1 MGECTLPDLD
11 QSSDIRELS
20 FPIVAE
26 FSLCL
31 VKCILVSQTL
41 SHRIEFVLIMPFI
54 QSGPHATAHITTYND
69 VAGNQI
75 NSTRNI
81 TTGNITGAIILRVC
95 IHVLTGVLVQLVKG
109 VMEVTLSQL
118 QGIALEVLEVLEV
131 PEVPST
137 FPEG

>member
-1 MGECTLPDLD
+1 M
-11 QSSDIRELS
+11 SDCQLS

-81 TTGNITGAIILRVC
+81 TTGNITAG
-95 IHVLTGVLVQLVKG
+95 KG
-109 VMEVTLSQL
+109 GDGGNTESAAGYSAGGSGGPGGSGGSVNIS
-118 QGIALEVLEVLEV
+118 
-131 PEVPST
+131 
-137 FPEG
+137 